1 MGDGRGNGAED
12 RVRGDAR
19 SGARAG
25 DADAGDRGSDFG
37 AASGVSGEPSIDAI
51 AAERDEMKDR
61 MLRIAADFENW
72 KKRAR
77 KEQTDA
83 ELRAREGVL
92 KDMLEVMD
100 NLERALG
107 ASAGQAAA
115 AGGDVAPIL
124 KGIEMVLRIFQTKLD
139 RYEVKP
145 IEAKGK
151 PFDPHLHEAI
161 SRVETADAPVGT
173 VVAELQR
180 GYRIGER
187 LLRPAMVSV
196 AAAPSA
202 PADAREGGTA

>member
-1 MGDGRGNGAED
+1 MGDGTGNGSDDGA
-12 RVRGDAR
+12 RGAAR
-19 SGARAG
+19 SGSR
-25 DADAGDRGSDFG
+25 ADAADSADGGGDYGG
-37 AASGVSGEPSIDAI
+37 TSGESSTDTIQTL

-107 ASAGQAAA
+107 ASAGQPGASGA
-115 AGGDVAPIL
+115 DVASIL
-124 KGIEMVLRIFQTKLD
+124 KGIELVLRIFQGKLE
-139 RYEVKP
+139 RYDVKP

-161 SRVETADAPVGT
+161 SRVETADVPAGT
-173 VVAELQR
+173 VVTELQR
-180 GYRIGER
+180 GYRIGDR
-187 LLRPAMVSV
+187 LLRPSMVSV
-196 AAAPSA
+196 AAAPSS
-202 PADAREGGTA
+202 PAGAREGGPA

>member
-1 MGDGRGNGAED
+1 M
-12 RVRGDAR
+12 DALQ
-19 SGARAG
+19 
-25 DADAGDRGSDFG
+25 
-37 AASGVSGEPSIDAI
+37 AI

-83 ELRAREGVL
+83 ELRARESVL
-92 KDMLEVMD
+92 KDLLEVMD

-107 ASAGQAAA
+107 ASAGQ
-115 AGGDVAPIL
+115 GGAPGADVASIL
-124 KGIEMVLRIFQTKLD
+124 KGIELVLRIFQGKLE

-161 SRVETADAPVGT
+161 SRVETADAPAGT
-173 VVAELQR
+173 VVTELQR
-180 GYRIGER
+180 GYRIGDR
-187 LLRPAMVSV
+187 LLRPSMVSV
-196 AAAPSA
+196 AAAPAA
-202 PADAREGGTA
+202 PAGAREGGPA